1 MNAIRDN
8 ARIIRWSA
16 ASAFADLRAIYTWK
30 TWVFAWL
37 VRILAQVIF
46 YALIGLLL
54 GSQEEVNFL
63 LVGNAVFVGASTALF
78 VVPSTMW
85 ERATGTLPLQ
95 VASPSNP
102 FTVYAGRSL
111 QWLVDGLGVSTASLL
126 LVSLLFGV
134 QHSWWGMLLAI
145 PLSLVTF
152 VSVYWLGLAIAGFI
166 LGRPAFRNIIGNLAG
181 LILMILCG
189 VQVPTTFWPSPLQWI
204 AQILP
209 MTHGL
214 EAIRNALAGTG
225 PILGPIA
232 LEISVGVGWFLVAAL
247 TFRRFV
253 DHGRRTGTIEFDE

>member
-1 MNAIRDN
+1 MTALRDN

-54 GSQEEVNFL
+54 GSQEQVNFL

-85 ERATGTLPLQ
+85 ERGTGTLPLQ
-95 VASPSNP
+95 VASPSHP

-111 QWLVDGLGVSTASLL
+111 QWLVDGLGVSTASLV

-134 QHSWWGMLLAI
+134 RHTWWGILAAI
-145 PLSLVTF
+145 PIALITF
-152 VSVYWLGLAIAGFI
+152 LSVYWLGLAIAGFI
-166 LGRPAFRNIIGNLAG
+166 LGRPGLRNVIGNLAG
-181 LILMILCG
+181 LTLMILCG
-189 VQVPTTFWPSPLQWI
+189 VQVPTSFWPEPLQWI
-204 AQILP
+204 AQFLP
-209 MTHGL
+209 LTHGL
-214 EAIRNALAGTG
+214 EAIRNVLNGSG
-225 PILGPIA
+225 PVWGPLG
-232 LEISVGVGWFLVAAL
+232 LEVCVGIGWFLIAAL